1 MPEPEPQTAPRA
13 TERLAGGKFGILRL
27 YVKDISFESPQSPQ
41 VFAVEWRPN
50 LDFHMRTEATVVR
63 PGEYEVVLTVTVTIS
78 LEDKPVMLV
87 ELQQAGLFG
96 ITGLTQDEL
105 APVLGS
111 MCPGILFPYA
121 REVISDLS
129 VRGGF
134 PQVVL
139 APVNF
144 EALYEQQKTELAA
157 SASPESGEADREKP
171 EG

>member
-1 MPEPEPQTAPRA
+1 MSDSGQPTVTSTGSNPV
-13 TERLAGGKFGILRL
+13 GGKFGIRRL
-27 YVKDISFESPQSPQ
+27 YVKDISFESPQSPA
-41 VFAVEWRPN
+41 VFALEWRPN
-50 LDFHMRTEATVVR
+50 LEFQMNTQSSVVR
-63 PGEYEVVLTVTVTIS
+63 AGEYEVVLTLTVTIS
-78 LEDKPVMLV
+78 VEERPVMLA
-87 ELQQAGLFG
+87 EIQQAGLFG
-96 ITGLTQDEL
+96 ITGLTEEEL

-144 EALYEQQKTELAA
+144 EALYESRQLNT
-157 SASPESGEADREKP
+157 PEVSEP
-171 EG
+171 EVGTSH